1 MKTLITP
8 IGLVLAVSQILVG
21 TCVALTPV
29 ADDFNAAT
37 LNMSRWQIFNSKNAK
52 MRHLNKRLNFSV
64 PKSSGGENYSYAE
77 LINNQPGYNENWQ
90 LLLDVKNAAGK
101 GDDAGV
107 GFWIFNADDP
117 GDVIF
122 FEFYGNPGKT
132 KRESVCA
139 CFVTDG
145 QHLAEELTLK
155 QKAATQGRLKINYS
169 AKTKSFTF
177 FFRKNAK
184 GSAWT
189 QMGSFSVNGVG
200 GDVRANWNMNPG
212 SGRFGIR
219 LEGFSEKKAVAA
231 GDLTMDNFVLQ
242 AAD

>member
-1 MKTLITP
+1 LQFDAGLSKGEVGLVSGASTINPQKNPTMKTLKTP
-8 IGLVLAVSQILVG
+8 IGLILAVSQILVG

-29 ADDFNAAT
+29 ADDF
-37 LNMSRWQIFNSKNAK
+37 
-52 MRHLNKRLNFSV
+52 
-64 PKSSGGENYSYAE
+64 
-77 LINNQPGYNENWQ
+77 
-90 LLLDVKNAAGK
+90 NAAGK

-145 QHLAEELTLK
+145 QHLAGELTLK

-169 AKTKSFTF
+169 AKTRSFTF
-177 FFRKNAK
+177 YFRKNAK
-184 GSAWT
+184 GAAWA

-219 LEGFSEKKAVAA
+219 LEGYSEKKAVAA

-242 AAD
+242 AAN